1 MEENTK
7 IACANC
13 LSVNRIPTGR
23 LSDCPV
29 CGKCK
34 ERLIPSQPI
43 ELTKQN
49 FQPVIETT
57 DLPLVIDFWASWCPP
72 CRAMAPAFHK
82 ASEELSPDFLL
93 AKLST
98 EEAPEI
104 SQSLNI
110 QGIPC
115 LIGFQ
120 KGAEVGR
127 QSGAMTAEQIGIW
140 VRALPWK

>member
-1 MEENTK
+1 MEVNKK

-13 LSVNRIPTGR
+13 LSVNRIPANR
-23 LSDCPV
+23 LSDGPV
-29 CGKCK
+29 CGRCK
-34 ERLIPSQPI
+34 EHLIPTHPI
-43 ELTKQN
+43 ELNGQN
-49 FQPVIETT
+49 FQPVIEGTN
-57 DLPLVIDFWASWCPP
+57 LPLVVDFWASWCPP

-82 ASEELSPDFLL
+82 AALELSPDYLL

-120 KGAEVGR
+120 GGAEVGR
-127 QSGAMTAEQIGIW
+127 QSGAMMADQIGAW
-140 VRALPWK
+140 VRSLSWK

>member
-1 MEENTK
+1 MELNKK
-7 IACANC
+7 ITCGNC
-13 LSVNRIPTGR
+13 LSINRIPADR
-23 LSDCPV
+23 LSDGPV

-34 ERLIPSQPI
+34 EHLIPTHPI
-43 ELTKQN
+43 ELTEQN
-49 FQPVIETT
+49 FQPVIEGT
-57 DLPLVIDFWASWCPP
+57 DLPLVVDFWASWCPP

-82 ASEELSPDFLL
+82 ASEELSPNFLL

-104 SQSLNI
+104 SQSLDI

-127 QSGAMTAEQIGIW
+127 QSGAMTAEKIGIW
-140 VRALPWK
+140 VRTLPWQ

>member
-1 MEENTK
+1 MKENTK
-7 IACANC
+7 IACADC
-13 LSVNRIPTGR
+13 LSVNRIPTVR
-23 LSDCPV
+23 LMDGPV

-34 ERLIPSQPI
+34 EPLIPSQPI

-49 FQPVIETT
+49 FQPFIKAT
-57 DLPLVIDFWASWCPP
+57 DVPLVIDFWASWCPP

-82 ASEELSPDFLL
+82 ASEELNPNFLL

-127 QSGAMTAEQIGIW
+127 QSGAMAVEQIGIW